1 MSKLLTV
8 FGATGNQGGSV
19 IKAVLADPVL
29 SKEFHIRGVTR
40 DVSKPAAQ
48 ALAAKGVEVVA
59 ADMASKA
66 SLADAIKGSDIVFL
80 VTTPAFMSGGGTEEQ
95 LNGKNVADVVA
106 SEAGVK
112 HLIYSSLLH
121 VTDTTNGRLK
131 HVVHFDDKAEVER
144 YIRAKGIASTFVL
157 PGYFMSNFTALQM
170 IRKGEDGVFN
180 LAYPVGEGSRF
191 PLVDTESDIGESF
204 CFCPFPHNGLNCYV
218 SRKLTCEELVSGKFV
233 VAAMRN
239 RDSVLGK
246 QILAAADY
254 YTPARIVSEFQEV
267 TGKTARFVQVDAEAY
282 RGFFPAPMADEML
295 ENHLFIGEPGYYAGK
310 DLKESLDLV
319 GGVGL
324 KPTSGK
330 EFLEANKAAFQ

>member
-29 SKEFHIRGVTR
+29 SKEFQIRGITR

-66 SLADAIKGSDIVFL
+66 SLADAIKGSDTVFL

-170 IRKGEDGVFN
+170 IRKGEDGVFS
-180 LAYPVGEGSRF
+180 LAYPVGEGARF
-191 PLVDTESDIGESF
+191 PLVDTESDI
-204 CFCPFPHNGLNCYV
+204 V

-310 DLKESLDLV
+310 DLEESLDLV

-324 KPTSGK
+324 KPTSWK

>member
-29 SKEFHIRGVTR
+29 SKDFKIRGITR
-40 DVSKPAAQ
+40 NVSKPAAQ

-59 ADMASKA
+59 ADMTFKA
-66 SLADAIKGSDIVFL
+66 SLADAVKGSDTVFL
-80 VTTPAFMSGGGTEEQ
+80 VTTPDFMSGGGTQEQ
-95 LNGKNVADVVA
+95 LHGKNVADVA

-144 YIRAKGIASTFVL
+144 YIRAKGIPSTFVL

-170 IRKGEDGVFN
+170 IRKGEDGVYS
-180 LAYPVGEGSRF
+180 LTYPVGDGAKF
-191 PLVDTESDIGESF
+191 PLIDTESDVG
-204 CFCPFPHNGLNCYV
+204 
-218 SRKLTCEELVSGKFV
+218 KLD

-254 YTPARIVSEFQEV
+254 YTPSRIVSEFQEV
-267 TGKTARFVQVDAEAY
+267 TGKTARFVQIDAETY
-282 RGFFPAPMADEML
+282 KGFFPAPMADEML

-319 GGVGL
+319 SGVGL
-324 KPTSGK
+324 KPTSWK